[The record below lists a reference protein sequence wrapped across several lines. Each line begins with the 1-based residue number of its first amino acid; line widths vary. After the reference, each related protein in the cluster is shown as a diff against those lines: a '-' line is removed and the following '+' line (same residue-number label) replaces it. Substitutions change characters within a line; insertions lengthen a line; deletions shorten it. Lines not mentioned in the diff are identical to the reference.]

1 MALQPKSVPQDQSRA
16 SVWLLMAAAALFVLI
31 AGLTLLTCLILVW
44 ERGAHEATVAFV
56 PFFLT
61 GLVLF
66 AASAMI
72 DTEMLKAF
80 LGAVTPLKGSK

>member
-1 MALQPKSVPQDQSRA
+1 
-16 SVWLLMAAAALFVLI
+16 MAAAALFVLI
-31 AGLTLLTCLILVW
+31 AGLTLLTIMILVW
-44 ERGAHEATVAFV
+44 GKSVQEASFAFV

-72 DTEMLKAF
+72 DTETVKAF
-80 LGAVTPLKGSK
+80 LGAVAPLKGGK

>member
-1 MALQPKSVPQDQSRA
+1 
-16 SVWLLMAAAALFVLI
+16 MAAAALFVLL
-31 AGLTLLTCLILVW
+31 AGLTLLTFLVLHGKATPQGASILF
-44 ERGAHEATVAFV
+44 A

-72 DTEMLKAF
+72 KTETVKAF
-80 LGAVTPLKGSK
+80 LDAATPLKGGK